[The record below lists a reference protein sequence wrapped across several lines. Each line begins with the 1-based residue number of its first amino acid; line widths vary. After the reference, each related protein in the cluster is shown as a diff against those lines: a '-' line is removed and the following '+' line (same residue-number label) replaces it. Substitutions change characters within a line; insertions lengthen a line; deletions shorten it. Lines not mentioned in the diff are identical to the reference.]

1 MKPLFDINQV
11 LEDFSGVPDL
21 EELKKK
27 YNFESEQIS
36 YASILKMDIPED
48 QKKNLI
54 IFNLGYIQCENF
66 LSKLL

>member
-27 YNFESEQIS
+27 YNFE
-36 YASILKMDIPED
+36 
-48 QKKNLI
+48 NL
-54 IFNLGYIQCENF
+54 
-66 LSKLL
+66 